1 MSVKTHIWICA
12 LCCTLMLAC
21 SGKPSHDEVQA
32 WYEQGKALRAQ
43 GEPQEA
49 MELFLKASHS
59 GTNDEMLLGRV
70 YSNMANICRQ
80 ANEHALAGYVY
91 ALSAEHFA
99 AAKDDL
105 AYAYALNNM
114 AWEQAAQ
121 AHKDSALLLIDE
133 ALRVYPLSP
142 LTDKVVETRAAACLF
157 ALEYDSVLYYT
168 LPPANDYLMMLR
180 AQAYSYLHVSDSA
193 TYYAQIL
200 LPRIDNPFY
209 LDDIY
214 YILTH
219 DYSSADAETIR
230 QLSSERADVQK
241 AIEQRHG
248 KLMLAVQ
255 LLAQN
260 LYPAHTDRRHM
271 AEATLILLVCLAV
284 IVFGIVTIRER
295 RKLYNERTEHDT
307 TRRKEMDQ
315 SLQLLRESD
324 SLKQEL
330 AWSDYNAFRHQ
341 TDKLFHSLATTLE
354 RQGLNEQD
362 IRICVLVLIGLPH
375 RQIAATLPCSQKSIG
390 KLKDLTARKLGVS
403 GGQLREKL
411 KALAVA

>member
-1 MSVKTHIWICA
+1 MAMFSSCA
-12 LCCTLMLAC
+12 
-21 SGKPSHDEVQA
+21 KPSHDEVQV
-32 WYEQGKALRAQ
+32 WYEQGKELRAQ

-49 MELFLKASHS
+49 MALFLKAVHS
-59 GTNDEMLLGRV
+59 SMTDETLLGRV

-99 AAKDDL
+99 ASGDDL

-114 AWEQAAQ
+114 AWEQAVQ
-121 AHKDSALLLIDE
+121 AHKDSALLLVAE
-133 ALRVYPLSP
+133 AVRIYPLSP
-142 LTDKVVETRAAACLF
+142 LTDKVIETRAAACLF
-157 ALEYDSVLYYT
+157 AQEYDSVLYYT

-180 AQAYSYLHVSDSA
+180 AQAYSYMRMSDSA

-219 DYSSADAETIR
+219 DDLSADAETIR

-241 AIEQRHG
+241 TIEQRHG

-260 LYPAHTDRRHM
+260 LYPARTDWRLIT
-271 AEATLILLVCLAV
+271 ESTLIFLVCLSV
-284 IVFGIVTIRER
+284 LVFGIITIFER
-295 RKLYNERTEHDT
+295 RKLYDERTEHDS
-307 TRRKEMDQ
+307 TRRKEMNQ
-315 SLQLLRESD
+315 SLHLLRESAD
-324 SLKQEL
+324 LKQEL

-354 RQGLNEQD
+354 QRGLNEQD
-362 IRICVLVLIGLPH
+362 IRICVLVLIGLSH
-375 RQIAATLPCSQKSIG
+375 KQIAAILPCSQKSIG

-411 KALAVA
+411 NDL

>member
-1 MSVKTHIWICA
+1 MHIAVWCMAMFSSCA
-12 LCCTLMLAC
+12 
-21 SGKPSHDEVQA
+21 KPSHDEVQV
-32 WYEQGKALRAQ
+32 WYEQGKELRAQ

-49 MELFLKASHS
+49 MALFLKAVHS
-59 GTNDEMLLGRV
+59 SMTDETLLGRV

-99 AAKDDL
+99 ASGDDL

-121 AHKDSALLLIDE
+121 AHKDSALLLVAE
-133 ALRVYPLSP
+133 AVRIYPLSP
-142 LTDKVVETRAAACLF
+142 LTDKVIETRAAACLF
-157 ALEYDSVLYYT
+157 AQEYDSVLYYT

-180 AQAYSYLHVSDSA
+180 AQASSYMQMSDSA

-219 DYSSADAETIR
+219 DDLSADAETIR

-241 AIEQRHG
+241 TIEQRHG

-260 LYPAHTDRRHM
+260 LYPARTDWRLIT
-271 AEATLILLVCLAV
+271 ESTLIFLVCLSV
-284 IVFGIVTIRER
+284 LVFGIITIFER
-295 RKLYNERTEHDT
+295 RKLYDERTEHDS
-307 TRRKEMDQ
+307 TRRKEMNQ
-315 SLQLLRESD
+315 SLHLLRESAD
-324 SLKQEL
+324 LKQEL

-341 TDKLFHSLATTLE
+341 TDKLFHGLATTLE
-354 RQGLNEQD
+354 QQGLNEQD
-362 IRICVLVLIGLPH
+362 IRICVLVLIGLSH
-375 RQIAATLPCSQKSIG
+375 KQIAAILPCSQKSIG

-411 KALAVA
+411 NDL

>member
-1 MSVKTHIWICA
+1 MAMFSSCA
-12 LCCTLMLAC
+12 
-21 SGKPSHDEVQA
+21 KPSHDEVQV
-32 WYEQGKALRAQ
+32 WYEQGKELRAQ

-49 MELFLKASHS
+49 MALFLKAVHS
-59 GTNDEMLLGRV
+59 SMTDETLLGRV

-99 AAKDDL
+99 ASGDDL

-121 AHKDSALLLIDE
+121 AHKDSALLLVAE
-133 ALRVYPLSP
+133 AVRIYPLSP
-142 LTDKVVETRAAACLF
+142 LTDKVIETRAAACLF
-157 ALEYDSVLYYT
+157 AQEYDSVLYYT

-180 AQAYSYLHVSDSA
+180 AQAYSYMQMSDSA

-219 DYSSADAETIR
+219 DDLSADAETIR

-241 AIEQRHG
+241 TIEQRHG

-260 LYPAHTDRRHM
+260 LYPARTDWRLIT
-271 AEATLILLVCLAV
+271 ESTLIFLVCLSV
-284 IVFGIVTIRER
+284 LVFGIITIFER
-295 RKLYNERTEHDT
+295 RKLYDERTEHDS

-315 SLQLLRESD
+315 SLHLLRESAD
-324 SLKQEL
+324 LKQEL

-341 TDKLFHSLATTLE
+341 TDKLFHGLATTLE
-354 RQGLNEQD
+354 QQGLNEQD
-362 IRICVLVLIGLPH
+362 IRICVLVLIGLSH
-375 RQIAATLPCSQKSIG
+375 KQIAAILPCSQKSIG

-411 KALAVA
+411 NDL

>member
-1 MSVKTHIWICA
+1 MAMFSSCA
-12 LCCTLMLAC
+12 
-21 SGKPSHDEVQA
+21 KPSHDEVQV
-32 WYEQGKALRAQ
+32 WYEQGKELRAQ

-49 MELFLKASHS
+49 MALFLKAVHS
-59 GTNDEMLLGRV
+59 SMTDETLLGRV

-99 AAKDDL
+99 ASGDDL

-121 AHKDSALLLIDE
+121 AHKDSALLLVAE
-133 ALRVYPLSP
+133 AVRIYPLSP
-142 LTDKVVETRAAACLF
+142 LTDKVIETRAAACLF
-157 ALEYDSVLYYT
+157 AQEYDSVLYYT

-180 AQAYSYLHVSDSA
+180 AQAYSYMQMSDSA

-219 DYSSADAETIR
+219 DDLSADAETIR

-241 AIEQRHG
+241 TIEQRHG

-260 LYPAHTDRRHM
+260 LYPARTDWRLIT
-271 AEATLILLVCLAV
+271 ESTLIFLVCLSV
-284 IVFGIVTIRER
+284 LVFGIITIFER
-295 RKLYNERTEHDT
+295 RKLYDERTEHDS
-307 TRRKEMDQ
+307 TRRKEMNQ
-315 SLQLLRESD
+315 SLHLLRESAD
-324 SLKQEL
+324 LKQEL

-341 TDKLFHSLATTLE
+341 TDKLFHGLATTLE
-354 RQGLNEQD
+354 QQGLNEQD
-362 IRICVLVLIGLPH
+362 IRICVLVLIGLSH
-375 RQIAATLPCSQKSIG
+375 KQIAAILPCSQKSIG

-411 KALAVA
+411 NDI